1 MNTETS
7 LWKDTPSQWLNIGHF
22 AASAIIAAAIIA
34 ASFVAPVALAAIAI
48 PIAYA
53 AWRYLVVRCQTFELT
68 SQRLRISQGVINQHI
83 DEIELYRVKDTLM
96 TRTWWMRLTG
106 LSSITLQTSDRSLPS
121 LIIPAIP
128 NGNDLREQLRVRVE
142 AQRDAKRVREMDFD
156 DASEATDL
164 DA

>member
-34 ASFVAPVALAAIAI
+34 ASFVTPVALAAIAI

-68 SQRLRISQGVINQHI
+68 SQRLRIAFGVINQHI